1 MFTQTF
7 LEKEA
12 FMKKFMVA
20 VLVLACMS
28 AVYAAPTHVRWF
40 VGLGSGGDAPTV
52 LVEKKVV
59 DAYNASQKDIFIDL
73 EIVGNSQAYNTLAT
87 EISGGN
93 SPDIVGPVGIRGRDS
108 FKGAWADLQPLVDKY
123 KWDLAKFD
131 KATVDFFRTKDQG
144 LVGLP
149 YAIYPSFLY
158 VNRAL
163 FKEAGIALPPQKYGA
178 PYIDASGKSMPW
190 DVNTL
195 RQIAMKL
202 TVDASGKD
210 ATDPTFDPN
219 KIVQWGFGQQ
229 MTDLRGVATLFGAG
243 NFVAADGKTAQIPPQ
258 WVAAIKWVNDGIW
271 KDHFYPSKTASD
283 SDYLDKGDWFASG
296 HIAMSQ
302 VHTWYAGFADIA
314 KLDWTTAAMPAYN
327 GKITAKM
334 HADTFEITK
343 TSKNKDAAF
352 KALAFL
358 LANPDLL
365 KAYGAM
371 PAQKSAQAGYL
382 ADFAKAK
389 FPNNDV
395 NWQTV
400 IDSIAYN
407 DNPNHESWMPSFQ
420 ETTTRYTTFYEK
432 FTSTPG
438 LDLAAEEKA
447 LVADMQKI
455 FDAAK

>member
-1 MFTQTF
+1 
-7 LEKEA
+7 
-12 FMKKFMVA
+12 MKKILIA
-20 VLVLACMS
+20 VLALAIAAAAS
-28 AVYAAPTHVRWF
+28 AAPTHIRWF

-52 LVEKKVV
+52 IVEKKVV
-59 DAYNASQKDIFIDL
+59 DAFNASQSDVFIDL

-163 FKEAGIALPPQKYGA
+163 FKEAGVALPPQKYGD
-178 PYIDASGKSMPW
+178 PYIDEKGKKMPW
-190 DVNTL
+190 DIDTL
-195 RQIAMKL
+195 RMIAIKL
-202 TVDASGKD
+202 TADKNGKTPSDAGFD
-210 ATDPTFDPN
+210 AN
-219 KIVQWGFGQQ
+219 NIAQWGFGQQ
-229 MTDLRGVATLFGAG
+229 MTDLRGVCTLFGAS
-243 NFVAADGKTAQIPPQ
+243 NFVAPDGKTAQITPN

-283 SDYLDKGDWFASG
+283 SDILNKGDWFASG
-296 HIAMSQ
+296 HIAISQ

-314 KLDWTTAAMPAYN
+314 KLDWTTAAMPAYK
-327 GKITAKM
+327 GKVTAKM

-352 KALAFL
+352 KALTYL
-358 LANPDLL
+358 LASPELL
-365 KAYGAM
+365 NAYGAM

-382 ADFAKAK
+382 AAFAKAK
-389 FPNNDV
+389 FPSNDV

-400 IDSIAYN
+400 IDSISYN
-407 DNPNHESWMPSFQ
+407 DNPNHESWMPAFQ
-420 ETTTRYTTFYEK
+420 ETTTRYTAFYEK

-438 LDLAAEEKA
+438 LDLAAEEASLKA
-447 LVADMQKI
+447 DLQKI
-455 FDAAK
+455 FAAAKN

>member
-1 MFTQTF
+1 
-7 LEKEA
+7 
-12 FMKKFMVA
+12 MKKYLA
-20 VLVLACMS
+20 VLMVLAL
-28 AVYAAPTHVRWF
+28 AGGVLIAAPTHVRWF

-52 LVEKKVV
+52 VVEKKVV
-59 DAYNASQKDIFIDL
+59 DAYNASQNDIFIDL

-149 YAIYPSFLY
+149 YAIYPSFIY
-158 VNRAL
+158 VNRAA
-163 FKEAGIALPPQKYGA
+163 FKEAGIPLPPQKYGA
-178 PYIDASGKSMPW
+178 LYVDEKGKSLPW

-195 RQIAMKL
+195 RTVAMKL
-202 TVDASGKD
+202 TVDKNGKTPSN
-210 ATDPTFDPN
+210 AGFDPDS
-219 KIVQWGFGQQ
+219 IVQFGFGSQ
-229 MTDLRGVATLFGAG
+229 MTDLRGAVTLFGAS
-243 NFVAADGKTAQIPPQ
+243 NFVAADGKTAQITPN
-258 WVAAIKWVNDGIW
+258 WVSAVKWIYDGMW
-271 KDHFYPSKTASD
+271 KDHFYPTKTYSD
-283 SDYLDKGDWFASG
+283 SDFLNKGDWFASG

-343 TSKNKDAAF
+343 TSKSKDAAF
-352 KALAFL
+352 KALTYL
-358 LANPDLL
+358 LASPDLL
-365 KAYGAM
+365 NAYGAM

-382 ADFAKAK
+382 SAFAKAK

-420 ETTTRYTTFYEK
+420 ETTTRYTAFYDK
-432 FTSTPG
+432 MNSTPG
-438 LDLAAEEKA
+438 LDLATEEKA
-447 LVADMQKI
+447 LKADMQTI
-455 FDAAK
+455 FNAAKN

>member
-1 MFTQTF
+1 
-7 LEKEA
+7 
-12 FMKKFMVA
+12 MKKFLLAFMALALAGSVA
-20 VLVLACMS
+20 F
-28 AVYAAPTHVRWF
+28 AAPTHVRWF

-52 LVEKKVV
+52 IVEKKVV
-59 DAYNASQKDIFIDL
+59 DAYNASQSEVFIDL

-108 FKGAWADLQPLVDKY
+108 FKGAWADLQPLVTKY
-123 KWDLAKFD
+123 KWDLTKFD

-149 YAIYPSFLY
+149 YAIYPSFMY

-163 FKEAGIALPPQKYGA
+163 FKEAGIPLPPQKYGEQYTNKA
-178 PYIDASGKSMPW
+178 GKKVAW
-190 DVNTL
+190 DVNAL
-195 RQIAMKL
+195 RDIAMQL
-202 TVDASGKD
+202 TVDKNGND
-210 ATDPTFDPN
+210 ATSKDFDADN
-219 KIVQWGFGQQ
+219 IVQWGFGQQ

-243 NFVAADGKTAQIPPQ
+243 NFVAADGKTAQIPAN

-283 SDYLDKGDWFASG
+283 SDILNKGDWFASG

-314 KLDWTTAAMPAYN
+314 KLDWTTAAMPSYN
-327 GKITAKM
+327 GKVTAKM

-343 TSKNKDAAF
+343 TSKSQDAAF
-352 KALAFL
+352 KALTYL
-358 LANPDLL
+358 LASPELL
-365 KAYGAM
+365 NAYGAM
-371 PAQKSAQAGYL
+371 PAQKSAQAAYL
-382 ADFAKAK
+382 AAFAKAK
-389 FPNNDV
+389 FPSNDV

-400 IDSIAYN
+400 IDSISYN

-420 ETTTRYTTFYEK
+420 ETTTRYTAFYEK

-438 LDLAAEEKA
+438 LDLAAEEASLKA
-447 LVADMQKI
+447 DLQKI
-455 FDAAK
+455 FAAAKN

>member
-1 MFTQTF
+1 
-7 LEKEA
+7 
-12 FMKKFMVA
+12 MKRILIA
-20 VLVLACMS
+20 VLVLMAFAAVAS
-28 AVYAAPTHVRWF
+28 AEPVHVRWF

-52 LVEKKVV
+52 VVEKKVV

-73 EIVGNSQAYNTLAT
+73 EIVGNNQAYNTLAT

-163 FKEAGIALPPQKYGA
+163 FKEAGIPLPPQKYGE
-178 PYIDASGKSMPW
+178 PYIDKNGKKRVW
-190 DVNTL
+190 DVDTL
-195 RQIAMKL
+195 REIAMQL
-202 TVDASGKD
+202 TVDKNGKTPSD
-210 ATDPTFDPN
+210 AGFDAN
-219 KIVQWGFGQQ
+219 NIVQWGFGQQ
-229 MTDLRGVATLFGAG
+229 MTDFRGVCTMFGAS
-243 NFVAADGKTAQIPPQ
+243 NVVAPDGKTAQLTPN
-258 WVAAIKWVNDGIW
+258 WVAGIKWIYDGIW

-283 SDYLDKGDWFASG
+283 SDLLNKGDWFASG

-314 KLDWTTAAMPAYN
+314 KLDWTTAAIPSYK
-327 GKITAKM
+327 GKATAKM

-352 KALAFL
+352 KALTFL
-358 LANPDLL
+358 LASPELL
-365 KAYGAM
+365 DAYGAM
-371 PAQKSAQAGYL
+371 PAQKSAQPAYL
-382 ADFAKAK
+382 ASFAKKK
-389 FPNNDV
+389 FPSNDV

-420 ETTTRYTTFYEK
+420 ETTTRYTAFYEK

-447 LVADMQKI
+447 LKSDLQKI
-455 FDAAK
+455 FDASKK

>member
-1 MFTQTF
+1 
-7 LEKEA
+7 
-12 FMKKFMVA
+12 MKKLLVA
-20 VLVLACMS
+20 MFALALFG
-28 AVYAAPTHVRWF
+28 AAYAAPTHVRWF

-52 LVEKKVV
+52 VVEKKVV
-59 DAYNASQKDIFIDL
+59 DDYNKSQNDVFIDL

-93 SPDIVGPVGIRGRDS
+93 APDIVGPVGIRGRDS
-108 FKGAWADLQPLVDKY
+108 FKGAWSDLQPLVDKY
-123 KWDLAKFD
+123 KWDLTKFD

-163 FKEAGIALPPQKYGA
+163 FKEAGIPLPPQKFGA
-178 PYIDASGKSMPW
+178 PYVDEKGKSMPW

-195 RQIAMKL
+195 RTIAMKL
-202 TVDASGKD
+202 TVDKNGKTPND
-210 ATDPTFDPN
+210 AGFDPDN
-219 KIVQWGFGQQ
+219 IAQWGFGMQ
-229 MTDLRGVATLFGAG
+229 MTDLRGVATLFGAN
-243 NFVAADGKTAQIPPQ
+243 NFVAADGKTAQVPAN
-258 WVAAIKWVNDGIW
+258 WVAGFKWIYDGMW
-271 KDHFYPSKTASD
+271 KDHFYPTKTYSD

-296 HIAMSQ
+296 HIAISL

-314 KLDWTTAAMPAYN
+314 KLDWTTAATPSYS

-343 TSKNKDAAF
+343 VSKYKDAAF
-352 KALAFL
+352 KALTFL

-365 KAYGAM
+365 KAYGGM
-371 PAQKSAQAGYL
+371 PAQKSAQPAWL

-395 NWQTV
+395 NWQV
-400 IDSIAYN
+400 PMDAIAYN

-420 ETTTRYTTFYEK
+420 ETVTRYSAFYDK

-438 LDLAAEEKA
+438 LDLATEEKS
-447 LVADMQKI
+447 LQVDMQKI